1 MSHAPVLLDEVIAI
15 LAPRKGAVY
24 LDATFGGGGY
34 TRAILEAADCKVIA
48 VDRDPEAFERAV
60 AMTKDYPGRL
70 FPVQGRFSNMEALA
84 HQAGFEHVDGVAA
97 DFGVSS
103 FQIDGAARG
112 FSFMRD
118 GPLDMRMDLVG
129 PTAAQ
134 IVNKLGER
142 ELAQIFKAYGEERAA
157 NRIARAIVK
166 ARAEES
172 ISTTTR
178 LANIIERAAPERDPH
193 KHPATR
199 VFQALRI
206 FVNDELSEIG
216 LGLAAAEHLLSPG
229 GRLAVVAFH
238 SLEDRIV
245 KNFLIERSGKSANPS
260 RHMPDPQ
267 NSKKAS
273 FRMLTKK
280 TVTPGDTELENNP
293 RARSGRLRAA
303 ERTDAPPFAEP
314 PIPEAPIRLSALELA
329 R

>member
-15 LAPRKGAVY
+15 LAPRKGGVY

-34 TRAILEAADCKVIA
+34 TRAILDAADCKVIA
-48 VDRDPEAFERAV
+48 VDRDPEAFDRAV
-60 AMTKDYPGRL
+60 AMAKHYPGRL

-84 HQAGFEHVDGVAA
+84 HQAGFEQVDGVAA

-112 FSFMRD
+112 FSFLRD

-134 IVNKLGER
+134 IVNKLAEKD
-142 ELAQIFKAYGEERAA
+142 LAQIFKAYGEERAA

-178 LANIIERAAPERDPH
+178 LAHIVEQAAPERDPH

-216 LGLAAAEHLLSPG
+216 LGLAAAERLLSPG

-260 RHMPDPQ
+260 RHMPDAQ
-267 NSKKAS
+267 QSKKAS
-273 FRMLTKK
+273 FRLLTRK
-280 TVTPGDTELENNP
+280 TVTPGEAELEANP

-303 ERTDAPPFAEP
+303 ERTDAPAFAEP
-314 PIPEAPIRLSALELA
+314 PAQDAHVRLSALELA

>member
-15 LAPRKGAVY
+15 LAPRKGGIY

-34 TRAILEAADCKVIA
+34 TRAILDAADCKVIA
-48 VDRDPEAFERAV
+48 VDRDPEAFQRAQDM
-60 AMTKDYPGRL
+60 AAEFPGRL
-70 FPVQGRFSNMEALA
+70 LPAQGRFSNMEALA
-84 HQAGFEHVDGVAA
+84 QQLGFEQIDGVAA

-134 IVNKLGER
+134 IVNKLGEK

-172 ISTTTR
+172 ITTTTR
-178 LANIIERAAPERDPH
+178 LSNIIERAAPERDPH

-216 LGLAAAEHLLSPG
+216 LGLTAAEQLLGPG

-245 KNFLIERSGKSANPS
+245 KNFLIERSGRSANPS

-267 NSKKAS
+267 SSKKAS
-273 FRMLTKK
+273 FRMLTRK
-280 TVTPGDTELENNP
+280 TVTPGDVELQNNP

-303 ERTDAPPFAEP
+303 ERTNAPPFAEAP
-314 PIPEAPIRLSALELA
+314 SMEAPIRLSALELA